1 MDCEWSRKHLKLMS
15 DGFVHQILSTWGLHF
30 SEPSLS
36 GTLFPSTTS
45 SQIFIFFS
53 FFLKKQESWLL
64 QIIKTVIVPIHWYRS
79 SLWSIVSWRSNIIIG
94 CYYKMFVL
102 PVCQLTL
109 QDLTLSILL
118 DLRTLHESRTRLKA
132 ECHPKG
138 EALFICRLYPI
149 LLLSIPRLS
158 DRKRL
163 KIPPARTQSAK
174 FTQQRLTNLVLCF
187 KLFKSKEYLIG
198 QLK

>member
-1 MDCEWSRKHLKLMS
+1 MGPAFFRAFLI
-15 DGFVHQILSTWGLHF
+15 GN
-30 SEPSLS
+30 SLS
-36 GTLFPSTTS
+36 QHNQQSNFY
-45 SQIFIFFS
+45 FFS